1 MSGAAELLHPDKHP
15 GKGPP
20 AYGRG
25 RPKDASDMP
34 HPTTTVCAPST
45 SLCGRCV
52 EAGIAA
58 GFADEFVGI
67 EAGIADER
75 PIPVTPTSKTR
86 DSP

>member
-1 MSGAAELLHPDKHP
+1 MGGAAELLHPDKHP
-15 GKGPP
+15 GKGPS

-34 HPTTTVCAPST
+34 HSTTAACAPST
-45 SLCGRCV
+45 SLSARCA

-58 GFADEFVGI
+58 GFAHERVGI
-67 EAGIADER
+67 AAGIADER
-75 PIPVTPTSKTR
+75 AMPITPTSKTR